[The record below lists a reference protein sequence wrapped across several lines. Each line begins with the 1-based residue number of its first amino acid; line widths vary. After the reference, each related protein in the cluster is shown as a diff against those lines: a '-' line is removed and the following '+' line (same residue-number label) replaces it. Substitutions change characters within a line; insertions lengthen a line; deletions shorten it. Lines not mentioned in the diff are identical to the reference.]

1 MVSVLFA
8 DLVVEAVDEG
18 DVSRLVISSEKDHFV
33 RVFELVEE
41 KKGDGLDWI
50 VASINEVSYHDVPLI
65 WQLSAFLEHL
75 QYIKELSMNITT

>member
-1 MVSVLFA
+1 VVSVLFA

-41 KKGDGLDWI
+41 KKGDGLD
-50 VASINEVSYHDVPLI
+50 
-65 WQLSAFLEHL
+65 
-75 QYIKELSMNITT
+75 